1 MIQIVMKPDYDAGIV
16 DKESLYRVICNGED
30 IGLRVRGLRAA
41 HAEEKLMVIF
51 REQLNGKVVDYNLE
65 AYLKSKGE
73 AKSEPA
79 QEKPKD
85 DEPMLPGMESVT

>member
-1 MIQIVMKPDYDAGIV
+1 MIQIVMKPDYEAGIV

-51 REQLNGKVVDYNLE
+51 REQLKGKVVDYDLE
-65 AYLKSKGE
+65 AYLKSKKDVGGQDGE
-73 AKSEPA
+73 E
-79 QEKPKD
+79 EK
-85 DEPMLPGMESVT
+85 DETRPYLPGLEKS